1 MEQTCQVQNL
11 IASLMQTE
19 AGLLAWRSQG
29 GTHGEDTVQNLIR
42 CSDVDGGQASPEKS
56 RGNPWPGRCVKVTRD
71 NLPLTAG
78 KGEVNNSRCPDSSMP
93 RTRQASRM
101 MARRNTRRYEDTIH
115 FQRSGLHH
123 SMGDLHH
130 VYVLGLQLYPTG
142 CIDQKQIL
150 CYNQRTMRRM
160 HSNHLQKSM
169 QL

>member
-11 IASLMQTE
+11 IASAMQTE

-42 CSDVDGGQASPEKS
+42 CSGVDGGQASPEKS
-56 RGNPWPGRCVKVTRD
+56 RGNPWPERCVKVTRD

-101 MARRNTRRYEDTIH
+101 MARRNTRRYEEDTNVVEKKECVSSI
-115 FQRSGLHH
+115 QSRLKTATSKETR
-123 SMGDLHH
+123 
-130 VYVLGLQLYPTG
+130 LGG
-142 CIDQKQIL
+142 KSVG
-150 CYNQRTMRRM
+150 RTAAKFIR
-160 HSNHLQKSM
+160 LD
-169 QL
+169 